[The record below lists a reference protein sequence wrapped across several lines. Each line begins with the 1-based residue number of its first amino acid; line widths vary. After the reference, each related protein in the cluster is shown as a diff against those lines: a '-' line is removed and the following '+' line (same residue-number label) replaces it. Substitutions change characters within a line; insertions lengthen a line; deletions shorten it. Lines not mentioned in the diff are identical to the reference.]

1 MGVYLASTAPHPTLV
16 PYPCP
21 GFFIA
26 LWPTHLMT
34 LISTKYRI
42 KFSSYTFAEKIIV
55 LYFRVWRQF
64 TRQRY
69 KDLHTSENES
79 ERWDLCDNFSSE
91 LTGNDSKSKVL
102 LDQMHLVLA
111 REFLRRLKIW
121 LDHQSDN
128 RFLSHSKDEV
138 DAALLSVKFPHD
150 FNRKLRPIDE
160 LKRWKDR
167 ELQSFFLHASLPI
180 LRSFF
185 PDNYFWHFAL
195 LNCHRYL
202 VADKW
207 HYYRQWHRNCQTT
220 CTKLSVANTK
230 LVWRNEETYT
240 CHALGHLPDQVRD
253 HNPLA
258 AFQLCVWSHDQSLE
272 VAVPRHKRNCGTNLL
287 LAQNS
292 RSFIKDARTTR
303 S

>member
-1 MGVYLASTAPHPTLV
+1 
-16 PYPCP
+16 
-21 GFFIA
+21 
-26 LWPTHLMT
+26 
-34 LISTKYRI
+34 
-42 KFSSYTFAEKIIV
+42 
-55 LYFRVWRQF
+55 
-64 TRQRY
+64 
-69 KDLHTSENES
+69 
-79 ERWDLCDNFSSE
+79 
-91 LTGNDSKSKVL
+91 
-102 LDQMHLVLA
+102 MHLVLA

-202 VADKW
+202 VADK
-207 HYYRQWHRNCQTT
+207 
-220 CTKLSVANTK
+220 
-230 LVWRNEETYT
+230 
-240 CHALGHLPDQVRD
+240 
-253 HNPLA
+253 
-258 AFQLCVWSHDQSLE
+258 
-272 VAVPRHKRNCGTNLL
+272 
-287 LAQNS
+287 
-292 RSFIKDARTTR
+292 
-303 S
+303 